1 MIKIL
6 FVKYKKLILYVFFG
20 VATTLINLLAYAVC
34 TRVLNIHLLIST
46 VLSWLISVLFAY
58 ITNRK
63 YVFNSN
69 NKTLKS
75 ILIECISF
83 ISCRLLTGAIDVTI
97 MYVFAGILGY
107 NDFIIK
113 IVSNLFVIV
122 SNYVVSRLFIF
133 KEHD

>member
-1 MIKIL
+1 VI
-6 FVKYKKLILYVFFG
+6 FG
-20 VATTLINLLAYAVC
+20 IGTTLINLLAYAVC
-34 TRVLNIHLLIST
+34 TRVFNIHLLIST
-46 VLSWLISVLFAY
+46 VLAWIISVLFAY

-75 ILIECISF
+75 ILIELISF
-83 ISCRLLTGAIDVTI
+83 ISCRLLTGAIDVAI
-97 MYVFAGILGY
+97 MYVFAGLLGY
-107 NDFIIK
+107 NDIIIK
-113 IVSNLFVIV
+113 ILSNLFVIV